1 MNDVVALVT
10 PHVREVMI
18 DCDGET
24 FLSRGHTRKGEPATV
39 LTHAK
44 VSLPILPLCRAERAI
59 VLACGPAAAMM
70 SARAEQGETPIRAR
84 AVYDGA
90 CWEVLSLLS
99 DTPGHEG
106 IRQGATR

>member
-1 MNDVVALVT
+1 MSDVVPLVT
-10 PHVREVMI
+10 PHVREVLI

-24 FLSRGHTRKGEPATV
+24 YLSRGTTREGGEATV

-44 VSLPILPLCRAERAI
+44 VSMPLLPLCGPERAI
-59 VLACGPAAAMM
+59 VLACGPMAAMM

-84 AVYDGA
+84 AVHDGS

-99 DTPGHEG
+99 GSADHDAEP
-106 IRQGATR
+106 QGATR

>member
-1 MNDVVALVT
+1 MTDVVTLVT
-10 PHVREVMI
+10 PHVREVLI

-24 FLSRGHTRKGEPATV
+24 FLSRGSTRKGEPATV

-44 VSLPILPLCRAERAI
+44 VSMPILPLCDVERAI
-59 VLACGPAAAMM
+59 VLACGPTAAMV

-99 DTPGHEG
+99 DTPDHEG